1 MHNYYLQRGFQIV
14 FIKGDGEFKPM
25 EEKVYELY
33 GAPKLNLSSANE
45 HVPEIERKIRVIKE
59 RVRAVRYSLPFNA
72 LPPKVLIHSV
82 LFVTKQLNLFPVK
95 GGVSAQFSPKQIL
108 TGEVV
113 HYKFCSM
120 PFGQYCQ
127 ISEEDA
133 PRNSLAAR
141 TQGAIALGPSGNVQ
155 GGHKF

>member
-1 MHNYYLQRGFQIV
+1 M
-14 FIKGDGEFKPM
+14 
-25 EEKVYELY
+25 
-33 GAPKLNLSSANE
+33 

-59 RVRAVRYSLPFNA
+59 RVRAVVYSLQVNA
-72 LPPKVLIHSV
+72 LPPKVLTHAV

-95 GGVSAQFSPKQIL
+95 GGISIQFSPKKIL

-113 HYKFCSM
+113 HYKFCSLS
-120 PFGQYCQ
+120 FGQYCQ
-127 ISEEDA
+127 ISEEDT

-155 GGHKF
+155 GGHKFYTLNTGSVVVQQD